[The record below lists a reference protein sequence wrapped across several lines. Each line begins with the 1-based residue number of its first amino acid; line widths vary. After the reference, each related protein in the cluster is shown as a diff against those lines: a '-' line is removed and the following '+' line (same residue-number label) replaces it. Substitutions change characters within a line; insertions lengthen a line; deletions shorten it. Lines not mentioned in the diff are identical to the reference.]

1 MGLTD
6 ETKEEYTECFK
17 LFDKDEDGKIDATE
31 IASVV
36 RALGLNPSEPEVEA
50 MVKKVAPSGGQVGV
64 DAIFTVMDGHGI
76 VNGSEEQVVDSFKI
90 FDNQGNG
97 KILASE
103 LKAIYTNMGEAFNEE
118 EAEQLMAAMPIDDKG
133 YVDYAEWTKM
143 MMSA

>member
-1 MGLTD
+1 MGLSE

-36 RALGLNPSEPEVEA
+36 RALGLNPSQPEVEA
-50 MVKKVAPSGGQVGV
+50 MLKKVAPNGGQVGV

-76 VNGSEEQVVDSFKI
+76 VNDSEEQVIEAFRI

-97 KILASE
+97 KIAASE
-103 LKAIYTNMGEAFNEE
+103 LKAIYCNMGEPFNEE
-118 EAEQLMAAMPIDDKG
+118 EAEQLMAALPIDDKG
-133 YVDYAEWTKM
+133 YVDYVEWTKM
-143 MMSA
+143 LMAA

>member
-1 MGLTD
+1 MGLSD

-36 RALGLNPSEPEVEA
+36 RALGLNPSQPEVEA

-76 VNGSEEQVVDSFKI
+76 VNGSEEEVIDAFKI

-97 KILASE
+97 KIMASE
-103 LKAIYTNMGEAFNEE
+103 LKAIYCNMGEAFNEE
-118 EAEQLMAAMPIDDKG
+118 EAEQLMAALPIDDKG